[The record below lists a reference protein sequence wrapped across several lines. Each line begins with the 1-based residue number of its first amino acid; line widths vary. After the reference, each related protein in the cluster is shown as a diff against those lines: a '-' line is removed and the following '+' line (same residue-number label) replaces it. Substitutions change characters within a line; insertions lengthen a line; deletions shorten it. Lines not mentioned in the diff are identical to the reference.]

1 MDVKRKRK
9 STGSP
14 ASLSSSSASSS
25 SSSSAG
31 GGEGVGCEGGAGA
44 EYGYYALFEEISGLS
59 QANEEPPTSG
69 SAPTPAQSS
78 SSSSSS
84 VLAEVPEKRN
94 RTRGLNNIPP
104 PQPARPQTF
113 TPEDDRSENSEASMS
128 VASSASS
135 HIYGSVMSS
144 VSSDHQLLC
153 IILGAKTSVQTEIDA
168 LGSTPG
174 LIILENADLHD
185 IKTELFN
192 HPSISFVVV
201 CSESEGFADKDNTKV
216 I

>member
-1 MDVKRKRK
+1 MSVKRKHK

-14 ASLSSSSASSS
+14 KSLSSSSSDSSS

-31 GGEGVGCEGGAGA
+31 GDDGVGCEDGAGA
-44 EYGYYALFEEISGLS
+44 EYDYGMFEELFGFS

-94 RTRGLNNIPP
+94 RTRGLNSIPP

-113 TPEDDRSENSEASMS
+113 TPEDDHSENSEASTS